1 MNLSKLEGKVE
12 LLLIENEETR
22 ADDMTL
28 YLEYLNLKG
37 VSLVNTFNSRRYRK
51 DNGISS
57 FESVSRCRRKL
68 QERYPELKPDKKTLE
83 LRKEEEKRWRE
94 YALDL
99 VGTAEE

>member
-1 MNLSKLEGKVE
+1 MNLSKLEDEVE
-12 LLLIENEETR
+12 LLLVENEETR

-28 YLEYLNLKG
+28 YLEYLRHKN
-37 VSLVNTFNSRRYRK
+37 VSLINTFNSRKYRVY
-51 DNGISS
+51 NGISS

-99 VGTAEE
+99 ARTVEE